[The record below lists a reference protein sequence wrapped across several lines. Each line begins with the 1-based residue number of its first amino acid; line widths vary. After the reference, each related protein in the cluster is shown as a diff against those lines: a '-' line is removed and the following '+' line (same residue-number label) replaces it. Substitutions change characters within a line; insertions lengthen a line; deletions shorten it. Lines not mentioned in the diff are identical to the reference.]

1 MSHHPR
7 VAVVILNY
15 NGLRWL
21 RECLSSV
28 FMTDY
33 PNYEVY
39 LVDNGSTDGSVA
51 YVERNFPRARIIENG
66 RNLGFALAYND
77 AIKRIQADYVLLLNN
92 DTRVLAPE
100 WLNELVRTA
109 HRDTNII
116 AVACKM
122 VSMADSSV
130 LDSVG
135 GMGIPYWRGF
145 VDIGRDMVDS
155 SQFDHSDFQPFAF
168 CGGAALLNRNA
179 FIRVGGFDP
188 KFHLYVED
196 ADLSWRVRLLG
207 YSISYSPKA
216 KVAHYFSGSAEG
228 RDIGPAK
235 LYYCQRNLLRTILKN
250 CGEATLTWAV
260 SNYFLF
266 SLFAILGFGIFE
278 PEKAS
283 PIMKAIIWN
292 LLNLGDTYAERR
304 RIQETR
310 KIGDAQILRRM
321 YPPIERKQP
330 TEHPRLLRMI
340 NIIFEISQRK
350 RVKALQ
356 DKELGGRQA

>member
-1 MSHHPR
+1 MPPHPP
-7 VAVVILNY
+7 VAIVILNY

-21 RECLSSV
+21 GECLSSV
-28 FMTDY
+28 FITDY
-33 PNYEVY
+33 PNYEVW

-51 YVERNFPRARIIENG
+51 FVERNFPRARIIENG
-66 RNLGFALAYND
+66 RNLGFAQAYND

-92 DTRVLAPE
+92 DTKVLAPE
-100 WLNELVRTA
+100 WLHELVRTA
-109 HRDTNII
+109 QHDANII

-122 VSMADSSV
+122 VSMDDSSV

-145 VDIGRDMVDS
+145 IDIGRDMVDS
-155 SQFDHSDFQPFAF
+155 SQFDRSDFQPFSF

-179 FIRVGGFDP
+179 FIRAGGFDP

-196 ADLSWRVRLLG
+196 ADVSWRARLLG

-216 KVAHYFSGSAEG
+216 KVSHYFSGSAEG
-228 RDIGPAK
+228 GDIGPAK
-235 LYYCQRNLLRTILKN
+235 LYYCHRNLLRTILKN
-250 CGEATLTWAV
+250 CGKTTLPWAV
-260 SNYFLF
+260 SNYLLF

-278 PEKAS
+278 PEKVS
-283 PIMKAIIWN
+283 PITRAITWN
-292 LLNLGDTYAERR
+292 LLNLRDTYAERR
-304 RIQETR
+304 GIQETR
-310 KIGDAQILRRM
+310 KIGDAEILRRM
-321 YPPIERKQP
+321 YPPIQRKQP

-350 RVKALQ
+350 RVRALQ
-356 DKELGGRQA
+356 DKELGGGLG